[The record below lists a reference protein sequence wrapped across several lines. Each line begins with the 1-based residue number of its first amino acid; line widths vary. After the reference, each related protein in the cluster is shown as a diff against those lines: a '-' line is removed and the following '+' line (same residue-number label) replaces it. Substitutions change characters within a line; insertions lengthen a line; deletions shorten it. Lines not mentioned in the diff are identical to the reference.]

1 MATYVMSDLHG
12 DFNAMQNVLKQAN
25 FGENDRLYI
34 LGDVADRGKDFYRI
48 FCFVKTHK
56 NVTMLAGNH
65 EENLIDFINQ
75 FRDMPI
81 RTYDFCLSCAK
92 LSDIKN
98 FYMIQESIKSVARE
112 CGEERTY
119 ETLKNEILP
128 FLKKLPIYDKVM
140 VNGQKFFLCHAG
152 VDYDLPI
159 EQQTR
164 ETLTRIR
171 KPFITQDRE
180 FYGYTVIHGHTTVQ
194 LLTGDK
200 VAGEVLFGKHK
211 ISIDGGASAKENGRL
226 NLLRLDDMQVF
237 YCPAPKT
244 YVRDENVEMRI

>member
-12 DFNAMQNVLKQAN
+12 NFNAMQNVLEQVD

-34 LGDVADRGKDFYRI
+34 LGDIADRGKDFYKI
-48 FCFVKTHK
+48 FSFVKTNK

-65 EENLIDFINQ
+65 EENLINFIEEFSN
-75 FRDMPI
+75 MPI
-81 RTYDFCLSCAK
+81 TTYKFCLSCAK
-92 LSDIKN
+92 LSDVKN

-112 CGEERTY
+112 CGEELTFDV
-119 ETLKNEILP
+119 LSKEILP
-128 FLKKLPIYDKVM
+128 FIKNLPAYKTIE
-140 VNGQKFFLCHAG
+140 VNGRKFFLCHAG

-180 FYGYTVIHGHTTVQ
+180 YYGYTVVHGHTTVQ
-194 LLTGDK
+194 LLTSEK

-211 ISIDGGASAKENGRL
+211 ISIDGGASTKENGRL

-237 YCPAPKT
+237 FCPAPKT